1 MMTRQQSDEKLVA
14 KNLATGRV
22 DIERL
27 EQFLNETVS
36 EMAASTNLKPEEALE
51 ILENVHVEMVGEL
64 REAVETVGNVKNM
77 KLVDTEKLSQ
87 EIEKAIAAISNATDL
102 DTDEI
107 TTIFS
112 KNPGAS
118 LADISYKLHEKSKL
132 DRIDW

>member
-1 MMTRQQSDEKLVA
+1 MMTKQQSDEKLVA
-14 KNLATGRV
+14 KNLATEKM
-22 DIERL
+22 DIKQL
-27 EQFLNETVS
+27 EKFLNETVS
-36 EMAASTNLKPEEALE
+36 EMAASMNLKQEEALK
-51 ILENVHVEMVGEL
+51 ILESIHVEMVGEL
-64 REAVETVGNVKNM
+64 REAVKTVGNVKDM
-77 KLVDTEKLSQ
+77 ELVDSEKLSL

-118 LADISYKLHEKSKL
+118 IADITSRLHVKSKL